1 MSNMDRV
8 ITTEI
13 FVNGESR
20 PASDGAV
27 YDIFNP
33 ARPSELV
40 GHAAAAT
47 EKDVDE
53 AVRAAHS
60 AFPSWSALGFEA
72 RAAILRDVAKALT
85 ADEED
90 VKYRSR
96 LFTREH
102 GKIARETLL
111 EMSRLGDRFLQAAA
125 YGERMAVDEAMGPAP
140 VGPGFDT
147 IITRQPRGVAALIV
161 PWNWPL
167 SILGAKLP
175 QALAAGNTVVVK
187 PSANSALAPAL
198 TLQIIARLLPPG
210 VVNILTG
217 SASTIGD
224 PLVGHSLVRNVN
236 FTGSVNVGRHVMK
249 TAAEYITPVTLELG
263 GNDAGLIL
271 EDAHLDDAAFDRMY
285 WGAFGSSGQICM
297 ALKRMYV
304 HESRY
309 DEVVD
314 GFTAACER
322 AVVGDGLIPDT
333 TMGPVNNAK
342 QLKVVTDMIAEAR
355 AKGADVKECGQVP
368 DPDLYAGG
376 GYFQKPTL
384 VYNADPA
391 LSMVREEQFGPC
403 LPIMKFATEDEA
415 IAHAN
420 DSEFGL
426 CSSVW
431 TQDPERADRLA
442 RRIEAGY
449 TYVNGH
455 GPMAQD
461 GRGPFGGFKMSGI
474 GRNLGYDGVLAFA
487 EPHSI
492 SAPAGFFLKG

>member
-1 MSNMDRV
+1 MSNMDQI

-13 FVNGESR
+13 TVNGETR
-20 PASDGAV
+20 PASNNAV
-27 YDIFNP
+27 YDLYNP

-47 EKDVDE
+47 TDDMNA
-53 AVRAAHS
+53 AVEAAHA
-60 AFPSWSALGFEA
+60 AFPAWAALGFEE
-72 RAAILRDVAKALT
+72 RIKKLREIAKVLT

-125 YGERMAVDEAMGPAP
+125 YGERMMIDETMGPAP
-140 VGPGFDT
+140 VGPQFDT

-175 QALAAGNTVVVK
+175 QALVTGNTVVVK
-187 PSANSALAPAL
+187 PSEDSAMAPVL
-198 TLQIIARLLPPG
+198 TLQIIADMLPPG
-210 VVNILTG
+210 VINIITGDAKVIGDTLTG
-217 SASTIGD
+217 H
-224 PLVGHSLVRNVN
+224 PLVRMVN
-236 FTGSVNVGRHVMK
+236 FTGSVAVGKHVMK
-249 TAAEYITPVTLELG
+249 VASQNVTPVTLELG
-263 GNDAGLIL
+263 GNDAAIML
-271 EDAHLDDAAFDRMY
+271 EDVELNDEVFNKMY

-314 GFTAACER
+314 GFTSACER
-322 AVVGDGLIPDT
+322 AVVGDGLLPET
-333 TMGPVNNAK
+333 TMGPVNNAR
-342 QLKVVTDMIAEAR
+342 QFKVVTDMIAEAR
-355 AKGADVKECGQVP
+355 ARGADVKECGQVP
-368 DPDLYAGG
+368 DEELYNGG
-376 GYFQKPTL
+376 GYFQKPAL
-384 VYNADPA
+384 VYDADPD
-391 LSMVREEQFGPC
+391 LSVVKNEQFGPA
-403 LPIMKFATEDEA
+403 LPIMKFSTEEEA
-415 IAHAN
+415 IALAN

-431 TQDPERADRLA
+431 TPDADRA
-442 RRIEAGY
+442 VRIAKQLEAGY
-449 TYVNGH
+449 TYLNGH

-461 GRGPFGGFKMSGI
+461 GRGPFGGFKNSGI

-492 SAPAGFFLKG
+492 SGPAGFLV

>member
-1 MSNMDRV
+1 MHNMDQI

-13 FVNGESR
+13 YIGGESR
-20 PASDGAV
+20 PASDKRV
-27 YDIFNP
+27 YDIMNP

-47 EKDVDE
+47 QKDVDD
-53 AVRAAHS
+53 AVRAAHG
-60 AFPSWSALGFEA
+60 AFPAWAALGFTA
-72 RAAILRDVAKALT
+72 RAEILRSIAKALV

-102 GKIARETLL
+102 GKIARETLM
-111 EMSRLGDRFLQAAA
+111 EMSRLGDRFMQAAD
-125 YGERMAVDEAMGPAP
+125 YGDRMQADEQIKGPP
-140 VGPGFDT
+140 FDT
-147 IITRQPRGVAALIV
+147 IVTRQPRGVAALIV

-175 QALAAGNTVVVK
+175 QALVTGNTVVVK

-198 TLQIIARLLPPG
+198 TLQIIAKLLPPG

-217 SASTIGD
+217 SAATIGD
-224 PLVGHSLVRNVN
+224 PLVGHPLVRNVN
-236 FTGSVNVGRHVMK
+236 FTGSVAVGRHVMR
-249 TAAEYITPVTLELG
+249 TAAQHITPVTLELG
-263 GNDAGLIL
+263 GNDAALIM
-271 EDAHLDDAAFDRMY
+271 EDVELNDEVFNKMY
-285 WGAFGSSGQICM
+285 WGSFGSSGQICM

-309 DEVVD
+309 DEVID

-322 AVVGDGLIPDT
+322 AVVGDGLLPET
-333 TMGPVNNAK
+333 MMGPVNNAK

-355 AKGADVKECGQVP
+355 AKGADVRECGQVP
-368 DPDLYAGG
+368 DEALYGGG

-384 VYNADPA
+384 VYDADPS
-391 LSMVREEQFGPC
+391 LSIVRDEQFGPA
-403 LPIMKFATEDEA
+403 LPIMKFRTEAEA
-415 IAHAN
+415 IALAN
-420 DSEFGL
+420 DNDFGL

-431 TQDPERADRLA
+431 TPDADRAVRIA
-442 RRIEAGY
+442 RQIEAGY
-449 TYVNGH
+449 TYLNGH

-461 GRGPFGGFKMSGI
+461 GRGPFGGFKLSGI
-474 GRNLGYDGVLAFA
+474 GRNLGYDGALAFA
-487 EPHSI
+487 EAHSI
-492 SAPAGFFLKG
+492 SGPNGFLM